1 MRALRARITPD
12 RAPSNRCAAPKVKAA
27 SAMGKKA
34 GFGETGRGWSLNSRA
49 GRTATASSRGG

>member
-1 MRALRARITPD
+1 
-12 RAPSNRCAAPKVKAA
+12 
-27 SAMGKKA
+27 MGKKA